1 VHRLL
6 PVLPVLRTGCAL
18 AAHWQHWQ
26 QHRPQPPERR
36 PDQQSTSAGPSCWS
50 ERSGARISRVC
61 QAEPGSRL
69 TIAATFD
76 IEGRQGSRRGVL
88 VHHNHGPS
96 LNNGSNQ
103 SSHGSGVLVMPDKRN
118 RQRNAGACDSSR
130 EGLTGSKFG
139 MEIRT
144 CIARSCLGF
153 LHTKTMSAICRPNTM
168 SDKHVY
174 QTYCVVTSL

>member
-1 VHRLL
+1 MKLRYRCSTISKKLRYRSSLSSISTNAPSISGYDIEALCFDIDVCVLRYRCFFVGYCLGCCSSYSVLDTDCRVHRLL

-50 ERSGARISRVC
+50 ERSCARTSRVR

-88 VHHNHGPS
+88 
-96 LNNGSNQ
+96 
-103 SSHGSGVLVMPDKRN
+103 
-118 RQRNAGACDSSR
+118 C
-130 EGLTGSKFG
+130 T
-139 MEIRT
+139 T
-144 CIARSCLGF
+144 
-153 LHTKTMSAICRPNTM
+153 TMVR
-168 SDKHVY
+168 V
-174 QTYCVVTSL
+174 